1 MEISMNST
9 RENIIEAH
17 NLTCSYGKNEAV
29 KNLSFTVPK
38 GTIYAFLG
46 ANGAG
51 KTTTIKTLVN
61 ILQPKGGSS
70 SIFGI
75 PSNQIGEKELQ
86 RIGYVSETQQMP
98 GGLKIRQLINY
109 CKALYPNWDDEYCE
123 HLLTFFDLPPERK
136 VKELSRGMRIKAALT
151 ISLAYHPELL
161 ILDEPFS
168 GLDPLMRDDLI
179 DGILE
184 MTKQENWSVF
194 VSSHDIDEIEKLA
207 DHIGIIDQGNLL
219 IDESIDSLL
228 SRYKKVSFYHK
239 ESQTKTDLPDNWKE
253 FESSSGYCSFIHQD
267 LDPASFETEIQSLFP
282 SVDQVTT
289 DKLSLRDVVKVVLKQ
304 QSKNELS
311 LVS

>member
-1 MEISMNST
+1 MEISMESN

-29 KNLSFTVPK
+29 KDLSFTVPK
-38 GTIYAFLG
+38 GTVYAFLG

-51 KTTTIKTLVN
+51 KTTTIKTIVN
-61 ILQPKGGSS
+61 VLQSKGGTS
-70 SIFGI
+70 SIFGV
-75 PSNQIGEKELQ
+75 PSHQIGEKELQ
-86 RIGYVSETQQMP
+86 RIGYVSETQHMP

-109 CKALYPNWDDEYCE
+109 CRALYPNWDDAYCA
-123 HLLTFFDLPPERK
+123 HLLEFFELPPERK
-136 VKELSRGMRIKAALT
+136 IKALSRGMRIKAALT

-168 GLDPLMRDDLI
+168 GLDPLMRDELI

-184 MTKQENWSVF
+184 MTKQEEWSIF

-207 DHIGIIDQGNLL
+207 DHIGIIDKGNLL
-219 IDESIDSLL
+219 VDESIDSLL

-239 ESQTKTDLPDNWKE
+239 ESQEETDLPADWRE
-253 FESSSGYCSFIHQD
+253 FESSAGYCSFVHEKF
-267 LDPASFETEIQSLFP
+267 DPETFEAEVRARFP
-282 SVDQVTT
+282 SADQIGLE
-289 DKLSLRDVVKVVLKQ
+289 KLSLRDVVKVVLKQ

>member
-1 MEISMNST
+1 MESK
-9 RENIIEAH
+9 RENIIEV
-17 NLTCSYGKNEAV
+17 NELTCSYGKNEAV

-51 KTTTIKTLVN
+51 KTTTIKTIVN
-61 ILQPKGGSS
+61 ILKPKGGTS

-86 RIGYVSETQQMP
+86 RIGYVSETQHMP

-109 CKALYPNWDDEYCE
+109 CKALYPTWDDDYCA
-123 HLLTFFDLPPERK
+123 HLLKFFDLPPERK
-136 VKELSRGMRIKAALT
+136 IKELSRGMRIKAALT

-179 DGILE
+179 DGILD

-207 DHIGIIDQGNLL
+207 DYIGIIDKGNLL
-219 IDESIDSLL
+219 VDESIDSLL
-228 SRYKKVSFYHK
+228 TRYKKVSFYHK
-239 ESQTKTDLPDNWKE
+239 ESQTKTELPDTWKE
-253 FESSSGYCSFIHQD
+253 FESSSGYCSFIHEN
-267 LDPASFETEIQSLFP
+267 LDPATYEAEIPSNFP
-282 SVDQVTT
+282 SADQVNV
-289 DKLSLRDVVKVVLKQ
+289 DMLSLRDVVKVVLKQ
-304 QSKNELS
+304 RSMSEAL
-311 LVS
+311 